1 MPVSRFLIPLVS
13 TVWIF
18 SVMGGMGMHV
28 LAEQPTEVQAVRR
41 QFSTLEEV
49 TAVQVQEEG
58 STVRFLPG
66 EGEEVCVRY
75 ADTTAEALYE
85 IQVENGTLVVQKLKA
100 PPPKVVTI
108 NGTIMQFEVD
118 SAYDLEIVLPQ
129 RQYKSIVVE
138 NPSGG
143 NVEMDS
149 ITAKEICT
157 ELKNGSSVFS
167 KTQSDRIKSEI
178 ENGSVVFEHPTSSQY
193 DCTVK
198 NGEIKGDVVGRYED
212 YTVKARV
219 KNGSC
224 MLKSR
229 LDAANQHAMNLYV
242 ENGRIEVQFFYLWQL
257 FQSSFVKSGFCR
269 PVQCDL
275 LPVFFQKL
283 FAVPGLTIGIIH
295 RSCFGVVDDVRPQ
308 DGNLRHALLCGLD
321 GIA

>member
-1 MPVSRFLIPLVS
+1 MTRGVSRLISSLLVL
-13 TVWIF
+13 
-18 SVMGGMGMHV
+18 GMLGCAGMSAS
-28 LAEQPTEVQAVRR
+28 AEQPTEVQAVRR
-41 QFSTLEEV
+41 QFSTVEEV
-49 TAVQVQEEG
+49 TAVKVREEG
-58 STVRFLPG
+58 STVHFLPG

-75 ADTTAEALYE
+75 ADTTAEKLYE
-85 IQVENGTLVVQKLKA
+85 IEVKDGVLNIQKLKA
-100 PPPKVVTI
+100 PPPKVVTV

-129 RQYKSIVVE
+129 RQYESIVVE

-149 ITAKEICT
+149 ITSKEICT

-198 NGEIKGDVVGRYED
+198 NGEIKGDVAGRYED

-229 LDAANQHAMNLYV
+229 LDASSRYAMDLYV
-242 ENGRIEVQFFYLWQL
+242 ENGQIDVQF
-257 FQSSFVKSGFCR
+257 
-269 PVQCDL
+269 
-275 LPVFFQKL
+275 
-283 FAVPGLTIGIIH
+283 
-295 RSCFGVVDDVRPQ
+295 DD
-308 DGNLRHALLCGLD
+308 
-321 GIA
+321 

>member
-1 MPVSRFLIPLVS
+1 
-13 TVWIF
+13 
-18 SVMGGMGMHV
+18 MHV

-66 EGEEVCVRY
+66 RRGSLRPLCGYDSGSTVR
-75 ADTTAEALYE
+75 DSGRERHPGRPKIKSPT
-85 IQVENGTLVVQKLKA
+85 
-100 PPPKVVTI
+100 PKVVTI

-242 ENGRIEVQFFYLWQL
+242 ENGRIEVHF
-257 FQSSFVKSGFCR
+257 K
-269 PVQCDL
+269 
-275 LPVFFQKL
+275 
-283 FAVPGLTIGIIH
+283 
-295 RSCFGVVDDVRPQ
+295 
-308 DGNLRHALLCGLD
+308 N
-321 GIA
+321 

>member
-1 MPVSRFLIPLVS
+1 MDSPFCFLLYCLDSLPAFFQYLFQFLHGRGSQHGDSR
-13 TVWIF
+13 
-18 SVMGGMGMHV
+18 
-28 LAEQPTEVQAVRR
+28 LAEIGNA
-41 QFSTLEEV
+41 LED
-49 TAVQVQEEG
+49 
-58 STVRFLPG
+58 R
-66 EGEEVCVRY
+66 
-75 ADTTAEALYE
+75 
-85 IQVENGTLVVQKLKA
+85 
-100 PPPKVVTI
+100 
-108 NGTIMQFEVD
+108 
-118 SAYDLEIVLPQ
+118 
-129 RQYKSIVVE
+129 
-138 NPSGG
+138 GG

-242 ENGRIEVQFFYLWQL
+242 ENGRIEVHF
-257 FQSSFVKSGFCR
+257 K
-269 PVQCDL
+269 
-275 LPVFFQKL
+275 
-283 FAVPGLTIGIIH
+283 
-295 RSCFGVVDDVRPQ
+295 
-308 DGNLRHALLCGLD
+308 N
-321 GIA
+321 

>member
-1 MPVSRFLIPLVS
+1 
-13 TVWIF
+13 
-18 SVMGGMGMHV
+18 
-28 LAEQPTEVQAVRR
+28 
-41 QFSTLEEV
+41 
-49 TAVQVQEEG
+49 
-58 STVRFLPG
+58 
-66 EGEEVCVRY
+66 
-75 ADTTAEALYE
+75 
-85 IQVENGTLVVQKLKA
+85 
-100 PPPKVVTI
+100 
-108 NGTIMQFEVD
+108 MQFEVD

-178 ENGSVVFEHPTSSQY
+178 ENGSVVFEPPTSSQY

-242 ENGRIEVQFFYLWQL
+242 ENGRIEVHF
-257 FQSSFVKSGFCR
+257 K
-269 PVQCDL
+269 
-275 LPVFFQKL
+275 
-283 FAVPGLTIGIIH
+283 
-295 RSCFGVVDDVRPQ
+295 
-308 DGNLRHALLCGLD
+308 N
-321 GIA
+321 

>member
-18 SVMGGMGMHV
+18 SVMGEMGMHV

-157 ELKNGSSVFS
+157 ELQNGSSVFS

-198 NGEIKGDVVGRYED
+198 NGEIKGDVVGRYE
-212 YTVKARV
+212 
-219 KNGSC
+219 
-224 MLKSR
+224 
-229 LDAANQHAMNLYV
+229 
-242 ENGRIEVQFFYLWQL
+242 ENGRIEVHF
-257 FQSSFVKSGFCR
+257 K
-269 PVQCDL
+269 
-275 LPVFFQKL
+275 
-283 FAVPGLTIGIIH
+283 
-295 RSCFGVVDDVRPQ
+295 
-308 DGNLRHALLCGLD
+308 N
-321 GIA
+321 

>member
-1 MPVSRFLIPLVS
+1 MAKGFSRFISALLFFGMLGCVGTSVS
-13 TVWIF
+13 
-18 SVMGGMGMHV
+18 
-28 LAEQPTEVQAVRR
+28 AEETQEVQAVRR

-75 ADTTAEALYE
+75 ADTTAETLYE

-100 PPPKVVTI
+100 PPPKVVI
-108 NGTIMQFEVD
+108 VNGTRMQFEVD

-129 RQYKSIVVE
+129 RKYESIVVE
-138 NPSGG
+138 NPSSG

-149 ITAKEICT
+149 IAAKEICT

-167 KTQSDRIKSEI
+167 KTQSSRIKSEI

-212 YTVKARV
+212 YTVKAGV

-224 MLKSR
+224 MLRPR
-229 LDAANQHAMNLYV
+229 LDASSLYAVELYV
-242 ENGRIEVQFFYLWQL
+242 ENGR
-257 FQSSFVKSGFCR
+257 
-269 PVQCDL
+269 
-275 LPVFFQKL
+275 
-283 FAVPGLTIGIIH
+283 
-295 RSCFGVVDDVRPQ
+295 VDVNFDDRTK
-308 DGNLRHALLCGLD
+308 
-321 GIA
+321 

>member
-224 MLKSR
+224 MLKS
-229 LDAANQHAMNLYV
+229 ANQHAMNLYV
-242 ENGRIEVQFFYLWQL
+242 ENGRIEVHF
-257 FQSSFVKSGFCR
+257 K
-269 PVQCDL
+269 
-275 LPVFFQKL
+275 
-283 FAVPGLTIGIIH
+283 
-295 RSCFGVVDDVRPQ
+295 
-308 DGNLRHALLCGLD
+308 N
-321 GIA
+321 